1 MKKQSIYFLVI
12 IILLVQTSCQ
22 QNNEEEDFF
31 NNQITLLE
39 NNPRLYLSKIDSTQ
53 VTNLNNSK
61 EATHFL
67 LVSLANYYVNNY
79 YPPKEVLQKSIHI
92 FTKKKLIQQ
101 QLESLLFLAKTY
113 KKEKNL
119 KMEVQ
124 AIEKA
129 IDIASQ
135 IEDKEW
141 LCCLY
146 GYLGDMYIRKYNM
159 LKFIKYQ
166 TLANQCIEDIAFR
179 DMDIS
184 TQVQTAKSFL
194 YIGNHKKSYE
204 LLNLIE
210 SSIDKNNIY
219 YNEIKCLQGI
229 TLFKTKQ
236 WALCIEK
243 LQEAIILSQTDD
255 FLFVCHS
262 ILTYCYYSI
271 NDLANANKH
280 RKLAI
285 EYDTDSETNFAEIEF
300 YKLCA
305 EFARENNY
313 IDNQIDCLYK
323 AIERYEILLRNLNG
337 SSLDE
342 AIQAY
347 THFCDK
353 KNYEKKLSTYKYAA
367 LSSLFIAS
375 IGLLIYIN
383 KKRKQ
388 AYQIVALHQQIET
401 LEGLNNMKWGHMKH
415 WDDGIYYGVA
425 SLVVKQK
432 IKNPSFDTVL
442 DENRKEFL
450 KKQWQEAI
458 KHNNFTN
465 ASNSLTGGISN
476 QWNPEYNHSKQENK
490 FIIPYISVIDDFF
503 GTTNI
508 SKKIEDALI
517 RQGANFLKSYVNSH
531 KTQSTQLVCISQ
543 REKTAYSLFRN
554 DLSWNGGGYRVK
566 ETFLRYYRN
575 IVFSIKIKG
584 DKTTPGADL
593 GDNDFVGKPEIV
605 SCEAI
610 VYTKDGDGWI
620 GAKIEKK

>member
-353 KNYEKKLSTYKYAA
+353 KNYEKKLSTYKYA
-367 LSSLFIAS
+367 
-375 IGLLIYIN
+375 GC
-383 KKRKQ
+383 K
-388 AYQIVALHQQIET
+388 
-401 LEGLNNMKWGHMKH
+401 
-415 WDDGIYYGVA
+415 
-425 SLVVKQK
+425 
-432 IKNPSFDTVL
+432 
-442 DENRKEFL
+442 
-450 KKQWQEAI
+450 
-458 KHNNFTN
+458 
-465 ASNSLTGGISN
+465 
-476 QWNPEYNHSKQENK
+476 
-490 FIIPYISVIDDFF
+490 PY
-503 GTTNI
+503 
-508 SKKIEDALI
+508 
-517 RQGANFLKSYVNSH
+517 R
-531 KTQSTQLVCISQ
+531 
-543 REKTAYSLFRN
+543 
-554 DLSWNGGGYRVK
+554 
-566 ETFLRYYRN
+566 
-575 IVFSIKIKG
+575 
-584 DKTTPGADL
+584 
-593 GDNDFVGKPEIV
+593 
-605 SCEAI
+605 
-610 VYTKDGDGWI
+610 
-620 GAKIEKK
+620 

>member
-305 EFARENNY
+305 V
-313 IDNQIDCLYK
+313 L
-323 AIERYEILLRNLNG
+323 
-337 SSLDE
+337 
-342 AIQAY
+342 
-347 THFCDK
+347 
-353 KNYEKKLSTYKYAA
+353 EK
-367 LSSLFIAS
+367 
-375 IGLLIYIN
+375 
-383 KKRKQ
+383 
-388 AYQIVALHQQIET
+388 
-401 LEGLNNMKWGHMKH
+401 
-415 WDDGIYYGVA
+415 
-425 SLVVKQK
+425 
-432 IKNPSFDTVL
+432 
-442 DENRKEFL
+442 
-450 KKQWQEAI
+450 
-458 KHNNFTN
+458 
-465 ASNSLTGGISN
+465 
-476 QWNPEYNHSKQENK
+476 
-490 FIIPYISVIDDFF
+490 III
-503 GTTNI
+503 
-508 SKKIEDALI
+508 
-517 RQGANFLKSYVNSH
+517 
-531 KTQSTQLVCISQ
+531 
-543 REKTAYSLFRN
+543 
-554 DLSWNGGGYRVK
+554 
-566 ETFLRYYRN
+566 
-575 IVFSIKIKG
+575 
-584 DKTTPGADL
+584 
-593 GDNDFVGKPEIV
+593 
-605 SCEAI
+605 
-610 VYTKDGDGWI
+610 
-620 GAKIEKK
+620 

>member
-194 YIGNHKKSYE
+194 YTSFPQQDNPPHGYRIFLSASTH
-204 LLNLIE
+204 
-210 SSIDKNNIY
+210 
-219 YNEIKCLQGI
+219 LQGRWGSC
-229 TLFKTKQ
+229 THDRDKGS
-236 WALCIEK
+236 CG
-243 LQEAIILSQTDD
+243 
-255 FLFVCHS
+255 
-262 ILTYCYYSI
+262 
-271 NDLANANKH
+271 H
-280 RKLAI
+280 R
-285 EYDTDSETNFAEIEF
+285 
-300 YKLCA
+300 
-305 EFARENNY
+305 
-313 IDNQIDCLYK
+313 
-323 AIERYEILLRNLNG
+323 
-337 SSLDE
+337 
-342 AIQAY
+342 
-347 THFCDK
+347 
-353 KNYEKKLSTYKYAA
+353 
-367 LSSLFIAS
+367 
-375 IGLLIYIN
+375 
-383 KKRKQ
+383 
-388 AYQIVALHQQIET
+388 
-401 LEGLNNMKWGHMKH
+401 
-415 WDDGIYYGVA
+415 
-425 SLVVKQK
+425 
-432 IKNPSFDTVL
+432 
-442 DENRKEFL
+442 
-450 KKQWQEAI
+450 
-458 KHNNFTN
+458 
-465 ASNSLTGGISN
+465 
-476 QWNPEYNHSKQENK
+476 
-490 FIIPYISVIDDFF
+490 
-503 GTTNI
+503 
-508 SKKIEDALI
+508 
-517 RQGANFLKSYVNSH
+517 
-531 KTQSTQLVCISQ
+531 CISS
-543 REKTAYSLFRN
+543 TS
-554 DLSWNGGGYRVK
+554 S
-566 ETFLRYYRN
+566 
-575 IVFSIKIKG
+575 
-584 DKTTPGADL
+584 
-593 GDNDFVGKPEIV
+593 
-605 SCEAI
+605 
-610 VYTKDGDGWI
+610 
-620 GAKIEKK
+620 

>member
-401 LEGLNNMKWGHMKH
+401 LEGLNNIKDEAKMFILRDFEIAKQIAMLRYTQKEQSAKFIKELNRFNITQNNSLLTTQWDNFYKH
-415 WDDGIYYGVA
+415 ID
-425 SLVVKQK
+425 L
-432 IKNPSFDTVL
+432 SFD
-442 DENRKEFL
+442 
-450 KKQWQEAI
+450 
-458 KHNNFTN
+458 
-465 ASNSLTGGISN
+465 
-476 QWNPEYNHSKQENK
+476 
-490 FIIPYISVIDDFF
+490 
-503 GTTNI
+503 
-508 SKKIEDALI
+508 
-517 RQGANFLKSYVNSH
+517 NFLKFP
-531 KTQSTQLVCISQ
+531 TQIN
-543 REKTAYSLFRN
+543 R
-554 DLSWNGGGYRVK
+554 
-566 ETFLRYYRN
+566 
-575 IVFSIKIKG
+575 
-584 DKTTPGADL
+584 
-593 GDNDFVGKPEIV
+593 
-605 SCEAI
+605 
-610 VYTKDGDGWI
+610 
-620 GAKIEKK
+620 